1 MLFFFFFSRRVYQRG
16 KKGAAGRC
24 SCTTYSGIKEAAA
37 DAVHCPHGYQ
47 QRKPVGQGDKDGSLG
62 AVATGGVGLGRGG
75 GSGHHEM
82 ARVAKEEEHEGADE
96 LAQGSNKMQSDAA
109 GIRPALAAST
119 CFGGGG
125 AVVLVTEEIV
135 GWRHCFVGGRRL
147 ESFSV
152 KGSRES

>member
-1 MLFFFFFSRRVYQRG
+1 
-16 KKGAAGRC
+16 
-24 SCTTYSGIKEAAA
+24 
-37 DAVHCPHGYQ
+37 
-47 QRKPVGQGDKDGSLG
+47 
-62 AVATGGVGLGRGG
+62 
-75 GSGHHEM
+75 M

-109 GIRPALAAST
+109 EIRPALAAST

-152 KGSRES
+152 KVGRES